1 MIIGSRE
8 QHPTTEPAFF
18 WVGAGSGEL
27 CASAL
32 STPGEPSIKYKPTA
46 VSGIAAMASVTGA
59 PGLSLAA
66 LRGNATKLT
75 ATVSIIVAIPQNRMV
90 MASPAS

>member
-1 MIIGSRE
+1 
-8 QHPTTEPAFF
+8 
-18 WVGAGSGEL
+18 
-27 CASAL
+27 
-32 STPGEPSIKYKPTA
+32 
-46 VSGIAAMASVTGA
+46 MASVTGA